1 MSLTFSMFLLIYT
14 KVQHKH
20 KTKHR
25 SQFDSMLP
33 PVFWWKEGAGRYKE
47 GMTVRFPQSACTARS
62 SSSSMGSRFLCRLL
76 FIAGIG
82 TAVADQSTAV
92 TATAKPSQR

>member
-14 KVQHKH
+14 NVQNKH
-20 KTKHR
+20 KTEHR

-33 PVFWWKEGAGRYKE
+33 PVFWWQEGAGRYKE

-76 FIAGIG
+76 FIAGIAA
-82 TAVADQSTAV
+82 TVADQSTTAV
-92 TATAKPSQR
+92 ASSSHR